1 MPTRSRYRV
10 TVSRR
15 GPPARPF
22 GWEICHF
29 EDGTEVQRS
38 TETFRARHEAIA
50 DAETVARSLELRMAT
65 DA

>member
-1 MPTRSRYRV
+1 M
-10 TVSRR
+10 SRR

-22 GWEICHF
+22 GWEICHST
-29 EDGTEVQRS
+29 DGTEVQRS

-50 DAETVARSLELRMAT
+50 DAETVARSLELRMAN